1 MTEELLTEVEHEA
14 LRVSG
19 HLWHLLNLVVGD
31 GRTRN
36 ADLDELIVPIHFIQ
50 RYVMAN
56 AAARAY
62 PGECRLLGGSIPRV
76 VLLEVPEAGAMFRS
90 NEIIGNGGGVDQVVV
105 NGKPVEVEWRGPLE
119 PDIAYVAVGCRRCL
133 VAVIVR
139 SDDADGAFAFGEQH
153 QHGS

>member
-62 PGECRLLGGSIPRV
+62 PGECRLLGGSISKGPDQTKGENDA
-76 VLLEVPEAGAMFRS
+76 EVGGAGAGEADDER
-90 NEIIGNGGGVDQVVV
+90 GAQGGPG
-105 NGKPVEVEWRGPLE
+105 
-119 PDIAYVAVGCRRCL
+119 
-133 VAVIVR
+133 
-139 SDDADGAFAFGEQH
+139 
-153 QHGS
+153 